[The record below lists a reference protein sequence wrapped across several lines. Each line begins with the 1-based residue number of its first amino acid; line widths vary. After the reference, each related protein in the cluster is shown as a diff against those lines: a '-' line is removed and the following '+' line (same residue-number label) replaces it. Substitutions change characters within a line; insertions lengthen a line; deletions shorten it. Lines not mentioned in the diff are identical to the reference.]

1 MWHDSVERTLRI
13 GFGIKRASG
22 FKVESP
28 QFHGFTHP
36 LKRCETIPFLP
47 GVRVEPGFLESGD
60 SLLVVHGTTPVV

>member
-1 MWHDSVERTLRI
+1 MRHDSVERTLRI

-36 LKRCETIPFLP
+36 LKRCKTIPLLP
-47 GVRVEPGFLESGD
+47 RVRIEPGFLESSD
-60 SLLVVHGTTPVV
+60 SLLVIHGTISVV